1 MFPIRDDQPRTT
13 IPYVNYSIILLNVG
27 VFAYEFYLR
36 IQDPKALYSLY
47 YQFGTIPHNFQL
59 AFSGDAQLTV
69 PGVFFT
75 ILSSMFMHVSVLH
88 LVGNMSVFWLCG
100 DDVASQVGQV
110 IYTLFS

>member
-36 IQDPKALYSLY
+36 IQDPKALYSIY

-59 AFSGDAQLTV
+59 AFSGDSQLTV
-69 PGVFFT
+69 PGVFFS
-75 ILSSMFMHVSVLH
+75 ILPAMFMHFSVLP
-88 LVGNMSVFWLCG
+88 LARNISSLCIF
-100 DDVASQVGQV
+100 AHN
-110 IYTLFS
+110 I